1 MQNIIQLRES
11 LSDNYAK
18 MKAGKMSIAT
28 GKELSNCA
36 GKIINS
42 IKVEL
47 EYNAILGTKNKIEFL
62 EPIVNNSLKDTKS
75 QD

>member
-1 MQNIIQLRES
+1 MENITELRKS
-11 LSDNYAK
+11 LADNYTK
-18 MKAGKMSIAT
+18 MKAGKMGLNT

-47 EYNAILGTKNKIEFL
+47 EYNSMLGIKEKIPFL
-62 EPIVNNSLKDTKS
+62 ENNQIEKL
-75 QD
+75 

>member
-1 MQNIIQLRES
+1 MENITELRKS
-11 LSDNYAK
+11 LADNYTK
-18 MKAGKMSIAT
+18 MKDGKMGLNT

-47 EYNAILGTKNKIEFL
+47 EYNSMLGIKEKIPFL
-62 EPIVNNSLKDTKS
+62 ENNQIEKL
-75 QD
+75 